1 MLRPSSLSR
10 TDVKNAF
17 FFDSHT
23 VKGKQQWATCV
34 AVPEPVPGP
43 GEANEERE
51 KAEEPVQLFLYL
63 NMVHLVMITL

>member
-1 MLRPSSLSR
+1 M
-10 TDVKNAF
+10 
-17 FFDSHT
+17 
-23 VKGKQQWATCV
+23 